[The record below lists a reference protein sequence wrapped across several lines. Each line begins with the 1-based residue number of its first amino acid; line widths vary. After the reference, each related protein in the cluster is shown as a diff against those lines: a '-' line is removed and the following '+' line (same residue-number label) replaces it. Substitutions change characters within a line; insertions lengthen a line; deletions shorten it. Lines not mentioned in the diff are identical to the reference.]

1 MMSLVF
7 AYLAVT
13 LQSHFDVHGIGEFA
27 LDNSWAEED
36 VTYLAVTLQSH
47 FDVCGI
53 GDVWSASIDIHFS
66 VSSQSRLIN

>member
-53 GDVWSASIDIHFS
+53 GDVWSASIGYTFQYRHKV
-66 VSSQSRLIN
+66 VS